1 MISKVL
7 WNFLVFKKYNAR
19 VNGTFKKG
27 RLTVSETLSA
37 AFTNKEPQVRMV
49 MGIPTVPMTDVE
61 GRYVSAGKD
70 YYVNEGKVTNP
81 FASYSNTVRRN
92 KTVNVTGSLNIGLNL
107 YKGLDYKLHLEVTI
121 YQQIIYLGPLLLTPI
136 GMRMVMQIL
145 IIAERLIHYLKAV
158 DSDLVIQLITF

>member
-1 MISKVL
+1 MGYFDQQGIMEFSG
-7 WNFLVFKKYNAR
+7 FKKYNAR

-81 FASYSNTVRRN
+81 FASYSNTVRSFQAI
-92 KTVNVTGSLNIGLNL
+92 VAYSM
-107 YKGLDYKLHLEVTI
+107 LEI
-121 YQQIIYLGPLLLTPI
+121 KQLMLL
-136 GMRMVMQIL
+136 V
-145 IIAERLIHYLKAV
+145 V
-158 DSDLVIQLITF
+158 

>member
-1 MISKVL
+1 M
-7 WNFLVFKKYNAR
+7 
-19 VNGTFKKG
+19 
-27 RLTVSETLSA
+27 TVSETLSA

-107 YKGLDYKLHLEVTI
+107 YKG
-121 YQQIIYLGPLLLTPI
+121 
-136 GMRMVMQIL
+136 MVMQIL